1 MRAPRTH
8 GAMLQLEGRREGE
21 TYDDD
26 DDDDDDDD
34 EGVGG

>member
-1 MRAPRTH
+1 VRAPRTH

-26 DDDDDDDD
+26 DDD

>member
-1 MRAPRTH
+1 
-8 GAMLQLEGRREGE
+8 MLQLEGRREGE